1 MINLHIMTMYSSEFS
16 EENDRADAS
25 AITLTDEKGRSLE
38 CYVEHSLS
46 VAGQEYI
53 LLLPVDSPIEIFA
66 WQGDGEEE
74 EAILVEDDATIDE
87 IFSTAQAVL
96 SEQNLI
102 LKNTAYALTVVGELP
117 PVEES
122 EIFTLE
128 IEDEDQEADLE
139 PEQLQLLASFYHQ
152 NQEYAVYT
160 PLDPLL
166 FFARITK
173 TGKPELLSPEEF
185 RKVQPLLEEHLFNEV
200 E

>member
-1 MINLHIMTMYSSEFS
+1 MYSSGFP
-16 EENDRADAS
+16 EENDRDDAT
-25 AITLTDEKGRSLE
+25 AITLTDEKERTLE

-46 VAGQEYI
+46 VNGQEYV

-66 WQGDGEEE
+66 WQGKGEEE
-74 EAILVEDDATIDE
+74 EAILVEDDVEIDAV
-87 IFSTAQAVL
+87 FSTAQAVL
-96 SEQNLI
+96 SEQNLMI
-102 LKNTAYALTVVGELP
+102 KNTAYALTVAGELP

-128 IEDEDQEADLE
+128 IEDEETELE
-139 PEQLQLLASFYHQ
+139 PEQLQLLTNFYHQ
-152 NQEYAVYT
+152 DQEYSIYT

-166 FFARITK
+166 FFARITN

-185 RKVQPLLEEHLFNEV
+185 RQVQPLLEEHLFNQV